1 MSGADF
7 YLICFGVGFF
17 LSFLPLLLGGMHLP
31 HLGHFHVHH
40 HLGHHGGGKGGA
52 SPINL
57 GTIAAFLAWFGGAGY
72 LLTRYSSWWFVWA
85 MGAAAICGTAG
96 AAIVFWFFA
105 RVLMRND
112 RPLDPAD
119 YDMVGVLGRVSSPVR
134 EGGTGEMIFS
144 QEGQRRGVPI
154 RSEDGRPVEK
164 GAEVVVMRYEKGI
177 AYVREWENLT
187 ETPLQRAGEM

>member
-17 LSFLPLLLGGMHLP
+17 FSFLPLLLGGLHMP
-31 HLGHFHVHH
+31 HVHFHHH
-40 HLGHHGGGKGGA
+40 MGHHGGGKGGS

-85 MGAAAICGTAG
+85 TAAATVCGLAG

-105 RVLMRND
+105 RVLMRNE

-144 QEGQRRGVPI
+144 QQGQRRGVPI
-154 RSEDGRPVEK
+154 RSEDGRPVGK
-164 GAEVVVMRYEKGI
+164 DAEVVVMRYEKGI
-177 AYVREWENLT
+177 AYVREWEQLN
-187 ETPLQRAGEM
+187 ETPLRRAGEM